1 MLFWVKPSWRASIG
15 WLFRG
20 RISLTINKAQLLFST
35 LGSDL
40 IDLLQKG
47 VVGGLGGEGV
57 RCLVFKRKKK
67 TKKKKKTVGIGRVEP
82 IRQVP
87 VSCDARAP
95 SLNFIFPATR

>member
-1 MLFWVKPSWRASIG
+1 M
-15 WLFRG
+15 
-20 RISLTINKAQLLFST
+20 
-35 LGSDL
+35 
-40 IDLLQKG
+40 
-47 VVGGLGGEGV
+47 GLGGEGV

-67 TKKKKKTVGIGRVEP
+67 KKKKKKKTVGIGRVEP

>member
-1 MLFWVKPSWRASIG
+1 M
-15 WLFRG
+15 
-20 RISLTINKAQLLFST
+20 
-35 LGSDL
+35 
-40 IDLLQKG
+40 
-47 VVGGLGGEGV
+47 GLGGEGV